1 MQFEWDS
8 KKERANVRKHGVTF
22 DEALTVFFDP
32 LAAIHD
38 DPDHSLGEHR
48 EIIIGHSSRDR
59 LLLVSFTERNEDVVR
74 IINARPAEPDEHRDY
89 EEKR

>member
-8 KKERANVRKHGVTF
+8 KKERANVRKHGVAGSA
-22 DEALTVFFDP
+22 ALGI
-32 LAAIHD
+32 IH
-38 DPDHSLGEHR
+38 G
-48 EIIIGHSSRDR
+48 
-59 LLLVSFTERNEDVVR
+59 TERDVVR